1 MTYTVSGADFNKDV
15 AAQGTSIN
23 YKENKAVKS
32 EGVAGTFAGVVIS
45 GGVTAV
51 SGNTYEGLLKEADD
65 VKSQIMASASGA
77 KLSLKALM
85 MKLSGADAVK
95 LDEDGFNLTDATQ
108 DDMVNIV
115 ERIKIELAMHSDD
128 YVNYGTAVSKDKIES
143 VTGNAATAAGIESRM
158 RGADVAVNA
167 ESVAEVESAL
177 EKSSQ
182 LKPLS
187 ENTKNYM
194 TANGIE
200 PSIAGIYQA
209 QAATASGSGAEGV
222 TTAKSANATSKYAIS
237 GNTISGNAISDADF
251 EALRPGIE
259 KVIAQAGLEVSDKT
273 LGDARAFIDAQIP
286 VTAEKLGYKAQLDT
300 IDIEGLQTDADG
312 MLNKILDNMRLGGK
326 AENTLLAGSPADDIR
341 TALDTINRA
350 EYQDVANVVS
360 KGATFTIASL
370 KLELDARSFS
380 IEYSAATVSAGVV
393 KRQVSG
399 AQAQTGDEKQ
409 GQTSDSQVQTRGE
422 NQGQAGDYKQAAD
435 KAYDMLVTTRVLMSA
450 SASIYLVKNNIS
462 IMTTPVAELNAM
474 LMEYEQ
480 ADGMYQEAQLAYAD
494 VLEARKNLDEL
505 VRNPARVSAD
515 AFGKMNAAY
524 EAVGTQI
531 RSDLGDSLKKAVRES
546 ADDIIREL
554 GLEGTDEDRKAI
566 NVLAA
571 NSMEMTK
578 ENVQTVKSVNAMINN
593 LVKNMKPETV
603 LNMIK
608 DGVNP
613 MNASIEELN
622 EYLVEAN
629 DKASKDNEEKF
640 SRFLYKLDR
649 TNGITKEQRKQFI
662 GIYQMMNI
670 FTKDAG
676 VAAGALVKQ
685 GAEVT
690 MGNLMTAYNSRKHY
704 DMDTVID
711 DNTGMAEVS
720 GAANYYSALFM
731 TNGGLVTPNTLKNVD
746 NSSGIGEQSVEMFME
761 QLHDN
766 YDAAAEE
773 EYCEEYLKVQQ
784 AAVQAGADVLRQ
796 IRNADMEVNSGNI
809 QAVKAFLQSGQFPDI
824 KGAKTTRDYAQDS
837 IEKIGHKEKLS
848 LMFEEMKDETEEEL
862 QEVLSQA
869 GDLDTQIDINYEEF
883 LDLRL
888 KDRTIGYIKNLAL
901 RHDYRIPY
909 ITDSGNTGMLKL
921 TLVQDDENKGR
932 ISINMQST
940 LLGNVSIEAKADE
953 DNLNMFVVSESLNSD
968 EGSQLLD
975 DMKEHLKEAFDY
987 TNVSIN
993 SVKASDVPYVT
1004 YEAAADSVAT
1014 DKLYEIAA
1022 QIVKEL
1028 AG

>member
-1 MTYTVSGADFNKDV
+1 MTYTVSGANFNNDV
-15 AAQGTSIN
+15 ATQGTSIN
-23 YKENKAVKS
+23 YKENKTAKS

-45 GGVTAV
+45 GGVTAATD
-51 SGNTYEGLLKEADD
+51 NTYEGLLKEADD

-95 LDEDGFNLTDATQ
+95 LDEDGFNLTDATP
-108 DDMVNIV
+108 DDMVNII
-115 ERIKIELAMHSDD
+115 EKIKIELAMHSDD

-143 VTGNAATAAGIESRM
+143 VTGSAATAASIENRM
-158 RGADVAVNA
+158 QGADIAVND
-167 ESVAEVESAL
+167 ESVAEVNGAL
-177 EKSSQ
+177 EKSKE

-194 TANGIE
+194 VANGVE

-209 QAATASGSGAEGV
+209 QAATSSSISSDGV
-222 TTAKSANATSKYAIS
+222 TIAKSANV
-237 GNTISGNAISDADF
+237 ISDADF

-259 KVIAQAGLEVSDKT
+259 KIITSAGLEVNDKT
-273 LGDARAFIDAQIP
+273 LADARAFIDAQIP
-286 VTAEKLGYKAQLDT
+286 VTKENLEYKAQLDA
-300 IDIEGLQTDADG
+300 IDIEKIQADPDEV
-312 MLNKILDNMRLGGK
+312 LNKIFDNMKLGGK
-326 AENTLLAGSPADDIR
+326 AEDTLITGSPVDDIK

-350 EYQDVANVVS
+350 EYSDVANVVS
-360 KGATFTIASL
+360 KGETFTIASL
-370 KLELDARSFS
+370 KLEIDARSFS
-380 IEYSAATVSAGVV
+380 IEYSAATVSTGNSEV
-393 KRQVSG
+393 KNQMPDALQEQNS
-399 AQAQTGDEKQ
+399 DEKHAV
-409 GQTSDSQVQTRGE
+409 D
-422 NQGQAGDYKQAAD
+422 N
-435 KAYDMLVTTRVLMSA
+435 AYDTLVTARVLMSA
-450 SASIYLVKNNIS
+450 NASIYLVKNNIS
-462 IMTTPVAELNAM
+462 ILTTPVEELNAM

-480 ADGMYQEAQLAYAD
+480 ADGMYAEAQIAYAD
-494 VLEARKNLDEL
+494 VLEARKSLDEM
-505 VRNPARVSAD
+505 VRKPARVFANM
-515 AFGKMNAAY
+515 FEKMNETY

-531 RSDLGDSLKKAVRES
+531 RGDLGDSLKKAVQGS
-546 ADDIIREL
+546 ADDIAKEL
-554 GLEGTDEDRKAI
+554 GLEGTDEDKEAI
-566 NVLAA
+566 KVLAA
-571 NSMEMTK
+571 NNMDMTK
-578 ENVQTVKSVNAMINN
+578 ENVKTVKSVNAMINN

-613 MNASIEELN
+613 MNASIEDVN
-622 EYLVEAN
+622 EYLTAAN
-629 DKASKDNEEKF
+629 DNASKDNEEKF
-640 SRFLYKLDR
+640 SKFLYKLDR
-649 TNGITKEQRKQFI
+649 INGITKEQRKQFI

-676 VAAGALVKQ
+676 VAAGALIKQ

-690 MGNLMTAYNSRKHY
+690 MSNLMTAYNSRKHY

-711 DNTGMAEVS
+711 ENTGMAEVS
-720 GAANYYSALFM
+720 GTANYYSALFM

-746 NSSGIGEQSVEMFME
+746 NSSGIGEQSVEMFIE
-761 QLHDN
+761 QLEEN
-766 YDAAAEE
+766 YDAAVEE
-773 EYCEEYLKVQQ
+773 EYYEEYLKEQQ

-796 IRNADMEVNSGNI
+796 IRNADAEVNSGNI
-809 QAVKAFLQSGQFPDI
+809 QAVKAFLESGQFPDI
-824 KGAKTTRDYAQDS
+824 RGVKTTKDYAEDS

-862 QEVLSQA
+862 QEVLSKA
-869 GDLDTQIDINYEEF
+869 GDLDTQIDVNYEEF

-909 ITDSGNTGMLKL
+909 ITDSGSTGMLKL

-932 ISINMQST
+932 ISVNMQSRV
-940 LLGNVSIEAKADE
+940 LGNVSVEAKADG
-953 DNLNMFVVSESLNSD
+953 DNLGIYVVSDSQLSD
-968 EGSQLLD
+968 EASQLLD
-975 DMKEHLKEAFDY
+975 DMEASLKDTFGF
-987 TNVSIN
+987 TNVSVN
-993 SVKASDVPYVT
+993 TTKSSDVPYVT

-1022 QIVKEL
+1022 QIVKQL